1 MCPLEYSSSINLTQF
16 LIKVEDIF
24 NITKINENGLT
35 LALVFIGIILL
46 LMSSFF
52 SSSETAFSTVN
63 VMRLRT
69 YALDKKKGARKALW
83 IAENYDRAV
92 TTILVGN
99 NFVNIAATTL
109 ATIAFGIVITNPTAA
124 NILNTIIMTVI
135 VLTFGEILPN
145 FFAKENAERFT
156 LAFSGILY
164 FLIKLLFPIVIIF
177 IGIKKLLLKKKD
189 EDEQPTVTEEELE
202 SIIDTMEEEGVID
215 KDDASLIQSVLDIG
229 ERTVND
235 IMIPRIDFIAVENT
249 SSIEEIKR
257 IFIEYKFSRLP
268 VYKEDKDHIIGILS
282 EKDFFAAILETPNR
296 VNINRLMQTPLYVS
310 ETMKVDDLIRK
321 MQKAKKHLAIV
332 SDEYGGT
339 SGIVTMEDALEE
351 LVGEIYDEHDDT
363 NIQEDIK
370 KLSDTSFEISADV
383 MLDELYEV
391 LELGQVPETN
401 YPTVGGYL
409 YGMFEHIP
417 VVGDK
422 FSILTTKFVDSDSDG
437 LLEERIYT
445 LEYTILSV
453 VERRII
459 SVQLDIVQPNVEDAK
474 DEKHSKDED
483 SSNEHNISEKDI
495 EETK

>member
-1 MCPLEYSSSINLTQF
+1 MCPLEYSSSINLTQI
-16 LIKVEDIF
+16 LLKIQDIF
-24 NITKINENGLT
+24 NIEKINENGIT
-35 LALVFIGIILL
+35 LALVCLGIVVLVVL
-46 LMSSFF
+46 SAFF

-63 VMRLRT
+63 VMRLRS
-69 YALDKKKGARKALW
+69 YALDKKRGARKALW
-83 IAENYDRAV
+83 IAENYDRTV

-109 ATIAFGIVITNPTAA
+109 ATLAFGILLTNPTLS
-124 NILNTIIMTVI
+124 NILNTIIMTII
-135 VLTFGEILPN
+135 VLIFGEIIPKC
-145 FFAKENAERFT
+145 FAKENSEKFALT
-156 LAFSGILY
+156 FSGILY

-177 IGIKKLLLKKKD
+177 IGIRKLFLKKKT

-249 SSIEEIKR
+249 ATNEEIKR

-282 EKDFFAAILETPNR
+282 EKDFFAAILETPNK

-370 KLSDTSFEISADV
+370 KLSETSFEISADV

-459 SVQLDIVQPNVEDAK
+459 SVQLDIVQPE
-474 DEKHSKDED
+474 EEL
-483 SSNEHNISEKDI
+483 EESEKNSEDI
-495 EETK
+495 EESNK

>member
-1 MCPLEYSSSINLTQF
+1 MCPLEYSSSINLTQI
-16 LIKVEDIF
+16 LLKIQDIF
-24 NITKINENGLT
+24 NIEKINENGIT
-35 LALVFIGIILL
+35 LAVVCLGIVVLVVL
-46 LMSSFF
+46 SAFF

-69 YALDKKKGARKALW
+69 YALDKKRGARKALW
-83 IAENYDRAV
+83 IAENYDRTV

-109 ATIAFGIVITNPTAA
+109 ATFAFGILLTNPTLS
-124 NILNTIIMTVI
+124 NILNTIIMTII
-135 VLTFGEILPN
+135 VLIFGEIIPKC
-145 FFAKENAERFT
+145 FAKENSEKFALT
-156 LAFSGILY
+156 FSGILY

-177 IGIKKLLLKKKD
+177 IGIRKLFLKKKT

-249 SSIEEIKR
+249 ATNEEIKR

-282 EKDFFAAILETPNR
+282 EKDFFAAILETPNK

-370 KLSDTSFEISADV
+370 KLSETSFEISADV

-459 SVQLDIVQPNVEDAK
+459 SVQLDIVQPE
-474 DEKHSKDED
+474 EEL
-483 SSNEHNISEKDI
+483 EESEKNSEDI
-495 EETK
+495 EESNK

>member
-1 MCPLEYSSSINLTQF
+1 MCPLEYSSSINLTQI
-16 LIKVEDIF
+16 LLKIQDIF
-24 NITKINENGLT
+24 NIEKINENGIT
-35 LALVFIGIILL
+35 LALVCLGIVVLVVL
-46 LMSSFF
+46 SAFF

-69 YALDKKKGARKALW
+69 YALDKKRGARKALW
-83 IAENYDRAV
+83 IAENYDRTV

-109 ATIAFGIVITNPTAA
+109 ATLAFGILLTNPTLS
-124 NILNTIIMTVI
+124 NILNTIIMTII
-135 VLTFGEILPN
+135 VLIFGEIIPKC
-145 FFAKENAERFT
+145 FAKENSEKFALT
-156 LAFSGILY
+156 FSGILY

-177 IGIKKLLLKKKD
+177 IGIRKLFLKKKT

-249 SSIEEIKR
+249 ATNEEIKR

-282 EKDFFAAILETPNR
+282 EKDFFAAILETPNK
-296 VNINRLMQTPLYVS
+296 VNINRLMKTPLYVS

-370 KLSDTSFEISADV
+370 KLSETSFEISADV

-459 SVQLDIVQPNVEDAK
+459 SVQLDIVQPE
-474 DEKHSKDED
+474 EEL
-483 SSNEHNISEKDI
+483 EESEKKSEDI
-495 EETK
+495 EESNK

>member
-1 MCPLEYSSSINLTQF
+1 MCPLEYSSSINLTQNLF
-16 LIKVEDIF
+16 NVIDIVKNIF
-24 NITKINENGLT
+24 NIEEIKKSG
-35 LALVFIGIILL
+35 VLL
-46 LMSSFF
+46 LFVLIAIAMCLVLSAFF
-52 SSSETAFSTVN
+52 SACETSFSTIN
-63 VMRLRT
+63 IMRIRN

-83 IAENYDRAV
+83 IAENYNRTV

-99 NFVNIAATTL
+99 NFVNITATTL

-124 NILNTIIMTVI
+124 NILNTIIMTI
-135 VLTFGEILPN
+135 IILTFGEILPKC
-145 FFAKENAERFT
+145 FAKENAEKFALT
-156 LAFSGILY
+156 FSGVLY
-164 FLIKLLFPIVIIF
+164 VIIKVLFPIVIIF
-177 IGIKKLLLKKKD
+177 IGIRKLFLKKKD
-189 EDEQPTVTEEELE
+189 DDEQPTVTEEELE

-229 ERTVND
+229 DRTVND
-235 IMIPRIDFIAVENT
+235 IMIPRIDFVAIEDSTTN
-249 SSIEEIKR
+249 EEIKR

-268 VYKEDKDHIIGILS
+268 VFKEDKDHIIGILS
-282 EKDFFAAILETPNR
+282 EKDFFAAILEDSKNID
-296 VNINRLMQTPLYVS
+296 INRLMQTPLYVS

-370 KLSDTSFEISADV
+370 KLSDTSYEISADV

-417 VVGDK
+417 AIGDK
-422 FSILTTKFVDSDSDG
+422 MSFLTTKFVDSDSDG
-437 LLEERIYT
+437 LLEEKIYT
-445 LEYTILSV
+445 LEFTILSV

-459 SVQLDIVQPNVEDAK
+459 SVRLDIIEPSDEVEN
-474 DEKHSKDED
+474 
-483 SSNEHNISEKDI
+483 SSLDI
-495 EETK
+495 EK